1 MLQEAGDT
9 VAKASSNQNK
19 CVQLSPCVRESWGR
33 LYKARNFP
41 NHFPHKM
48 FVKRQATEYADLKI
62 TYILLNQQEWQQ
74 LELRS
79 AKDCCEE
86 GQFFN
91 DFA

>member
-1 MLQEAGDT
+1 
-9 VAKASSNQNK
+9 
-19 CVQLSPCVRESWGR
+19 
-33 LYKARNFP
+33 
-41 NHFPHKM
+41 M